1 MALSISLK
9 ESSSQLTIQEEDGIP
24 GQRGGFDCQFVDPP
38 PDIIQTECPVCLLII
53 REPHQVICCGN
64 SFCSSCIQRIKHS
77 NKPCPTCSKI
87 EFSDFPDKQLQRSL
101 NTFKVYCS
109 HQKDGCEWTGELG
122 QLDTHLNEDPEP
134 EKELEGC
141 QFVEIHCFFKCGGQF
156 QRHYINEHQFTH
168 CNKRPFSCEHCHN
181 YDANYDDVTQNHWPV
196 CGSFPLHCPN
206 QCGVELPR
214 QKIDN
219 HIDNKCPL
227 KIIHC
232 SFLQV
237 GCKVKLPR
245 KDMPEHL
252 SESLLTHMSLLAASY
267 AKQQTEIIEHQ
278 AEIAKQQ
285 SEIVDLQAQIASL
298 TAEKTLLRTVQVKS
312 ACNLLR
318 DEVTLLKK
326 ELVVL
331 GQELKSKEQ
340 STYNPILGLP
350 TVSMANFKQHRED
363 SDTWYSPPVYTHQM
377 GYKLCFIVDA
387 SGYGSG
393 KGTHVSVGLSFMRGE
408 FDNFLKWPFRGV
420 ISFRLLDRYT
430 GKDHISR
437 DIVCDEKMD
446 DKFASRVTKREM
458 SKLCVSTPRFIS
470 HTELEP
476 KYLVDDS
483 LCFQFYKVELK

>member
-1 MALSISLK
+1 MALSLK
-9 ESSSQLTIQEEDGIP
+9 DSSSQLTIQEGDGMLRQ
-24 GQRGGFDCQFVDPP
+24 GGGFDCQFVDPP
-38 PDIIQTECPVCLLII
+38 PDVIQTECPVCLLII

-64 SFCSSCIQRIKHS
+64 SFCSSCIQRIKDS
-77 NKPCPTCSKI
+77 NKPCPTCNKI
-87 EFSDFPDKQLQRSL
+87 EFSNFPDRKLQRSL

-109 HQKDGCEWTGELG
+109 HQKDGCEWTGELR
-122 QLDTHLNEDPEP
+122 QLDAHLNEDPEP
-134 EKELEGC
+134 GRGC
-141 QFVEIHCFFKCGGQF
+141 QLVKIRCLYKCGNQL
-156 QRHYINEHQFTH
+156 QRRCMPQHQAECT
-168 CNKRPFSCEHCHN
+168 KRPFSCEHCHD
-181 YDANYDDVTQNHWPV
+181 YESNYDDVIHNHWPV

-206 QCGVELPR
+206 ECGVELPR
-214 QKIDN
+214 QKIDD
-219 HIDNKCPL
+219 HIGNKCPL

-232 SFLQV
+232 TFLQV

-267 AKQQTEIIEHQ
+267 TKQQTEIIEHQ

-285 SEIVDLQAQIASL
+285 SEIVDLQAQVASL
-298 TAEKTLLRTVQVKS
+298 TAEKTLLRTVKTES

-318 DEVTLLKK
+318 DEITLLKK
-326 ELVVL
+326 EQVVL
-331 GQELKSKEQ
+331 WQELKTKEQ
-340 STYNPILGLP
+340 STYKPILGLP
-350 TVSMANFKQHRED
+350 TVSVFNFKQHLED

-377 GYKLCFIVDA
+377 GYKLCFVVDA
-387 SGYGSG
+387 NGHGLG

-420 ISFRLLDRYT
+420 ISFRLLDRHT

-437 DIVCDEKMD
+437 DIVCDEKLD
-446 DKFASRVTKREM
+446 GKVASRVTKGEM
-458 SKLCVSTPRFIS
+458 SKLCVSSPKFIS

-483 LCFQFYKVELK
+483 LCFQFYKVEFK